1 VLSGRRTVE
10 GAGPPRLRL
19 DDHSGVTTRRWIH
32 TIDARESPWTRWLLT
47 PDELGALEHATVS
60 PTIARLA
67 DVARFEVAAVTGA
80 NDFFSVD
87 AATVDRFRLGPWARP
102 LLPRV
107 RHAPGLVYTVSDHAA
122 TVASGARSALL
133 DFAAG
138 TIDPYTRDGARQYLR
153 TGVEAG
159 LPARF
164 KCRIRE
170 PWFRVPSV
178 RAGTLMLS
186 KRTHRDVR
194 VVLNDAGVVTTDT
207 IYRGWM
213 LSARLSA
220 AALVA
225 SFHNSLTLL
234 SCELEG
240 RSFGGGVL
248 ELVPS
253 EIGRVVVP
261 VVDGA
266 ASRLPEL
273 DRTAR
278 GEGLATVVEATD
290 GFLTSRAGLEREVV
304 DRLRDAHASLRSRRM
319 ARSRRR

>member
-1 VLSGRRTVE
+1 
-10 GAGPPRLRL
+10 
-19 DDHSGVTTRRWIH
+19 
-32 TIDARESPWTRWLLT
+32 
-47 PDELGALEHATVS
+47 
-60 PTIARLA
+60 
-67 DVARFEVAAVTGA
+67 
-80 NDFFSVD
+80 
-87 AATVDRFRLGPWARP
+87 
-102 LLPRV
+102 
-107 RHAPGLVYTVSDHAA
+107 
-122 TVASGARSALL
+122 L

-266 ASRLPEL
+266 ASRLREL

>member
-1 VLSGRRTVE
+1 
-10 GAGPPRLRL
+10 
-19 DDHSGVTTRRWIH
+19 
-32 TIDARESPWTRWLLT
+32 
-47 PDELGALEHATVS
+47 
-60 PTIARLA
+60 
-67 DVARFEVAAVTGA
+67 
-80 NDFFSVD
+80 
-87 AATVDRFRLGPWARP
+87 
-102 LLPRV
+102 
-107 RHAPGLVYTVSDHAA
+107 
-122 TVASGARSALL
+122 L
-133 DFAAG
+133 DFSAG
-138 TIDPYTRDGARQYLR
+138 AIDPDTHDGARRYLR

-194 VVLNDAGVVTTDT
+194 VVLNDSGVVTTDT

-213 LSARLSA
+213 LVPRLSA
-220 AALVA
+220 PALVA

-261 VVDGA
+261 AVGGA
-266 ASRLPEL
+266 GSRLPEL

-278 GEGLATVVEATD
+278 GEGLEAVVEATD
-290 GFLTSRAGLEREVV
+290 AFLTSGGGLERELV